1 VSNIERDVVAEIER
15 LHDFFAGW
23 FAGDASRSLD
33 EFTSTL
39 GSGFYIIG
47 PDATIRRRSEIV
59 DLVEAGFGRRAV
71 AIRIENAVVMS
82 QVGEMVFATYEEHQ
96 TIHDAGTARRSSV
109 AMTADP
115 SVPHGWRWITVSETW
130 MPGSP

>member
-1 VSNIERDVVAEIER
+1 MTSLERDVVAEIER

-39 GSGFYIIG
+39 GPGFYVIG
-47 PDATIRRRSEIV
+47 PDATIRHRSEIV
-59 DLVEAGFGRRAV
+59 DLLEAGFGRGAV
-71 AIRIENAVVMS
+71 AIRIENAVVRS
-82 QVGEMVFATYEEHQ
+82 QVGEVVFATYEEHQ
-96 TIHDAGTARRSSV
+96 TTHDATTARRSSV

-115 SVPHGWRWITVSETW
+115 LAPHGWRWIAVSETW